1 MKRAALIA
9 LLAAAGWAQA
19 QVTLGRLFSSP
30 EERAAME
37 NARGGQVTPPPTG
50 QAAQTVAGAP
60 PGAPGG
66 PQMVA
71 GEPTGYTGGAGGV
84 AGAPPGYTGG
94 AGGVAGAPSGYT
106 GGAGGVAG
114 APPGYTGG
122 AGGVAGAPPGYTG
135 GAGGVAGAPPGYAG
149 GPGMVAGA
157 PPGAPGGPPMQDP
170 MAGAAGA
177 MPSAASTL
185 TMTGVLRSSDNQI
198 TVWLNGTPQPYLQGA
213 LTPPGAGPAALTLAL
228 PSGTKVI
235 LKPGQRYDLNE
246 RRVKDVN
253 EP

>member
-50 QAAQTVAGAP
+50 QVAQTVAGAP

-71 GEPTGYTGGAGGV
+71 GEPT
-84 AGAPPGYTGG
+84 
-94 AGGVAGAPSGYT
+94 GYT

-253 EP
+253 DP